1 MEILSSV
8 CGLFTNFKQTAFTGK
23 ALMKSTNFPSEVLQ
37 PNKLLA
43 EDVQDIAP
51 VPFPTNWV
59 TLLHFHGLYL

>member
-8 CGLFTNFKQTAFTGK
+8 YGLFTNFKQTAFTGK
-23 ALMKSTNFPSEVLQ
+23 ALVKSTNFPSEVLQ

-51 VPFPTNWV
+51 VPFPAN
-59 TLLHFHGLYL
+59 